1 MLMKK
6 IRIFFTAMVLTLFS
20 LAASAQNINLSGS
33 VVDGVG
39 DPVVGAN
46 VILQGSTTVYAL
58 TDADGSFK
66 LSVPS
71 NGTIVVSSLGYLTQ
85 TVEVNGRKNIQVIL
99 EEDSQLLDE
108 TIVVAFGT
116 TTKEAFTG
124 SATVMKSDELAKR
137 QTTNVAN
144 ALVGNVPGLQMRGAS
159 GAPGAGSGV
168 MNIRGIS
175 SLYSNTEPL
184 IIVDG
189 APYPA
194 SLSNIPQSDI
204 ESITVLK
211 DAASAA
217 LYGARGASGV
227 ILITTKRARSSEAVV
242 TLDAKVGVSSRA
254 IQDYNT
260 ITDPREYYEAYYTLL
275 NNYYLFNG
283 QDAST
288 ANLSANKKMLS
299 DLGYNIYTIP
309 EGQNLIGLN
318 GKLNPNATLGRS
330 YPFNGETYYMTND
343 NWRDVAYKNALR
355 QEYNVNVNGGNSR
368 ANYYASINYLNEDG
382 IIEYSGYQR
391 IAARLKAEYQAKKW
405 LKISGNIGYTNSLTT
420 SNPNMSES
428 ELGSTN
434 LMYYTSM
441 IAPIYPIYVR
451 VLDKDG
457 NPVIRTD
464 ENGNPQYDYGVA
476 AKNYGVGRAFLQ
488 TGNPL
493 GSNRYNKVES
503 KGNQL
508 NGNLSANIDITK
520 HLHANVSSTIIW
532 GSTQGMTYDNGLY
545 GPKTGVNG
553 ELYKTNTTSIRTNNI
568 QSLTYANTFADRINV
583 NVMAGHEY
591 YVSKSSNLNATARG
605 TFSPEILEINA
616 FADKQVASGSYAS
629 AYNVEGYFVSA
640 QIDDNNTAYLS
651 LSYRRDASSY
661 FDKNHR
667 WGNFWSVGAAW
678 IISKEMF
685 MRNATW
691 IDLLKLKASI
701 GQQGNDNTAAYAY
714 VDTYS
719 LTANADKTSMVP
731 SFRLQGNPEITWETT
746 TNSNIGVEFSFLQG
760 RIAGGLDAYYKKTAN
775 QLFWLSIPES
785 AGSRGYYGNNGD
797 ICNYGLELNLS
808 LVPIRTRLV
817 EWAINLNASTNKG
830 KILRLPESKITD
842 YGGFYEAPF
851 WYEVGGDINNYMT
864 YQYAGVN
871 ENGEALY
878 YYDKDLS
885 PLGGL
890 KDENGDPITNNV
902 AKAADSKD
910 GTTTKPG
917 EASRYAHGST
927 LPDLFGGFGSTLRI
941 GDFDLSVTF
950 DYQLGGKIMDSR
962 YQQLM
967 SPVVNT
973 QGAGSTFH
981 RDWVNSWSAT
991 NTSSNLP
998 RWQYA
1003 DQYAA
1008 YGDRFLT
1015 DASYLNFQSFA
1026 VGYNVPV
1033 SKIFN
1038 LDKYIHK
1045 IRFYVLGENL
1055 GFISVRQGFDPRYSF
1070 ERTSSMNV
1078 YSPVRT
1084 ISGGV
1089 QVTF

>member
-1 MLMKK
+1 
-6 IRIFFTAMVLTLFS
+6 
-20 LAASAQNINLSGS
+20 
-33 VVDGVG
+33 
-39 DPVVGAN
+39 
-46 VILQGSTTVYAL
+46 
-58 TDADGSFK
+58 
-66 LSVPS
+66 
-71 NGTIVVSSLGYLTQ
+71 
-85 TVEVNGRKNIQVIL
+85 
-99 EEDSQLLDE
+99 
-108 TIVVAFGT
+108 
-116 TTKEAFTG
+116 
-124 SATVMKSDELAKR
+124 
-137 QTTNVAN
+137 
-144 ALVGNVPGLQMRGAS
+144 
-159 GAPGAGSGV
+159 
-168 MNIRGIS
+168 
-175 SLYSNTEPL
+175 
-184 IIVDG
+184 
-189 APYPA
+189 
-194 SLSNIPQSDI
+194 
-204 ESITVLK
+204 
-211 DAASAA
+211 
-217 LYGARGASGV
+217 
-227 ILITTKRARSSEAVV
+227 
-242 TLDAKVGVSSRA
+242 
-254 IQDYNT
+254 
-260 ITDPREYYEAYYTLL
+260 
-275 NNYYLFNG
+275 
-283 QDAST
+283 
-288 ANLSANKKMLS
+288 
-299 DLGYNIYTIP
+299 
-309 EGQNLIGLN
+309 
-318 GKLNPNATLGRS
+318 
-330 YPFNGETYYMTND
+330 
-343 NWRDVAYKNALR
+343 
-355 QEYNVNVNGGNSR
+355 
-368 ANYYASINYLNEDG
+368 
-382 IIEYSGYQR
+382 
-391 IAARLKAEYQAKKW
+391 
-405 LKISGNIGYTNSLTT
+405 
-420 SNPNMSES
+420 
-428 ELGSTN
+428 
-434 LMYYTSM
+434 
-441 IAPIYPIYVR
+441 
-451 VLDKDG
+451 
-457 NPVIRTD
+457 
-464 ENGNPQYDYGVA
+464 
-476 AKNYGVGRAFLQ
+476 
-488 TGNPL
+488 
-493 GSNRYNKVES
+493 
-503 KGNQL
+503 
-508 NGNLSANIDITK
+508 
-520 HLHANVSSTIIW
+520 
-532 GSTQGMTYDNGLY
+532 
-545 GPKTGVNG
+545 
-553 ELYKTNTTSIRTNNI
+553 
-568 QSLTYANTFADRINV
+568 
-583 NVMAGHEY
+583 
-591 YVSKSSNLNATARG
+591 
-605 TFSPEILEINA
+605 
-616 FADKQVASGSYAS
+616 
-629 AYNVEGYFVSA
+629 
-640 QIDDNNTAYLS
+640 
-651 LSYRRDASSY
+651 
-661 FDKNHR
+661 
-667 WGNFWSVGAAW
+667 
-678 IISKEMF
+678 MF

-719 LTANADKTSMVP
+719 LTPNADKTSMVP

-890 KDENGDPITNNV
+890 LDENGEPITNNLS
-902 AKAADSKD
+902 KAADSKD

-917 EASRYAHGST
+917 EASRYPHGST

-967 SPVVNT
+967 SPVVST

-991 NTSSNLP
+991 NTGSNLP

-1070 ERTSSMNV
+1070 ESTSSMNV